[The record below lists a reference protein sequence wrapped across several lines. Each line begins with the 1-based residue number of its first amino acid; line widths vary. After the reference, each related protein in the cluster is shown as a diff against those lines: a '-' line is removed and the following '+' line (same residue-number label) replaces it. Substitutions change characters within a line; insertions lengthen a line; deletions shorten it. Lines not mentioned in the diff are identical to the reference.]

1 MTTTTP
7 GPPALRTTVGTARTR
22 VEGREKVT
30 GTARYAG
37 EIPFDD
43 LAHGWLVLSP
53 IARGRIRDIDT
64 APVLAMPGV
73 LTVLHH
79 GNAPRLYTDYVGM
92 LGTPPDPAAVVFQ
105 HDRVPFAG
113 WPVALVVAETP
124 EEAREAAETLAVTY
138 DREPHTTVL
147 AADDPDAYPATGHM
161 PAETEKGDL
170 QGRLAA
176 SAVVLD
182 EEYTTP
188 EEQHSMMEPHAATAL
203 WEGGRLEVVDSN
215 QGAGWVQSELATLFS
230 LDASSV
236 RVRSEHI
243 GGGFGSKGLR
253 AHQVSA
259 VMAATAL
266 RRPVRVVLTRRQT
279 FSLAGYRSPTAQR
292 VRLGA
297 DPDGRLRALDHRSL
311 NQTST
316 VYEFVEP
323 SAGVARILYDADAHR
338 TANHVVRLDV
348 PSPTWMRAPGEAPGS
363 FAIESALD
371 ELAER
376 TGIDP
381 VELRLRNEPETGPVS
396 GLPFSSN
403 NLAVC
408 LREGARRFGWADRD
422 PRPGIRSDG
431 RWLLGTGMAA
441 ASFGA
446 EAMPSTALVTAEAS
460 GSYTVRIAAAD
471 IGTGA
476 RTALTLIAADALATT
491 PERVHV
497 RIGDSDFGPAMIA
510 GGSMGT
516 RSWAWAVT
524 AAAAELRDRLAATR
538 DIPPEGITVRSD
550 TTEALG
556 ALAQKERH
564 SFGAQFAEVA
574 VDTASGE
581 VRVRRMLGIFAAGR
595 IVNPLTARNQLV
607 GGMTW
612 GISMALHEEAVR
624 DRNTGRHYSPDL
636 AGYHVATHADVP
648 DIEADW
654 VDDHDPDDPIGI
666 KGVGEVGIVGAAAA
680 VANAV
685 WHATGVRHRNLPIRP
700 DRVLAAP
707 ALPPSDSGAADA

>member
-7 GPPALRTTVGTARTR
+7 GPRALHTAVGTARTR
-22 VEGREKVT
+22 VEGRDKVT
-30 GTARYAG
+30 GAARYAG
-37 EIPFDD
+37 EIPFAD
-43 LAHGWLVLSP
+43 LAHGWLVLSTATR
-53 IARGRIRDIDT
+53 ARIVTIDT
-64 APVLAMPGV
+64 APVLSMPGV

-79 GNAPRLYTDYVGM
+79 ANAPRLHTDYVGM

-105 HDRVPFAG
+105 NDQVPFAG

-124 EEAREAAETLAVTY
+124 EQAREAAEALVVTY
-138 DREPHTTVL
+138 DEEPHATVL
-147 AADDPDAYPATGHM
+147 IADDPTAYAAAGHM

-170 QGRLAA
+170 EAQLAA

-188 EEQHSMMEPHAATAL
+188 EEQHSMMEPHAATAM
-203 WEGGRLEVVDSN
+203 WDGGRLEVVDSN
-215 QGAGWVQSELATLFS
+215 QGAGWVQSELAQLFS

-266 RRPVRVVLTRRQT
+266 QRPVRVVMTRRQT
-279 FSLAGYRSPTAQR
+279 FSLAGYRSPTTQR

-297 DPDGRLRALDHRSL
+297 DADGRLRALEHRSL

-323 SAGVARILYDADAHR
+323 SAGVARVMYDADAHR

-376 TGIDP
+376 AGLDP
-381 VELRLRNEPETGPVS
+381 VELRLRNEPEVGPVS
-396 GLPFSSN
+396 GLPFSTH
-403 NLAVC
+403 NLAAC

-422 PRPGIRSDG
+422 PRPGIRRDG
-431 RWLLGTGMAA
+431 RWLLGTGTAA

-446 EAMPSTALVTAEAS
+446 GAMPSTALVTAEADD
-460 GSYTVRIAAAD
+460 SYTVRIAAAD

-476 RTALTLIAADALATT
+476 RTALTLIAADALETT
-491 PERVHV
+491 PERVRV

-516 RSWAWAVT
+516 RSWAWAIT
-524 AAAAELRDRLAATR
+524 AAAAELRERLAGAP
-538 DIPPEGITVRSD
+538 DIPPEGISVRSD
-550 TTEALG
+550 TTAALG

-564 SFGAQFAEVA
+564 AFGAQFAEVA
-574 VDTASGE
+574 VDTATGE

-624 DRNTGRHYSPDL
+624 DRNTGRHYAPDL

-654 VDDHDPDDPIGI
+654 VEDHDPDDPVGI
-666 KGVGEVGIVGAAAA
+666 KGVGEIGIVGAAAA

-700 DRVLAAP
+700 DRILAVSAP
-707 ALPPSDSGAADA
+707 EPRNGAADA